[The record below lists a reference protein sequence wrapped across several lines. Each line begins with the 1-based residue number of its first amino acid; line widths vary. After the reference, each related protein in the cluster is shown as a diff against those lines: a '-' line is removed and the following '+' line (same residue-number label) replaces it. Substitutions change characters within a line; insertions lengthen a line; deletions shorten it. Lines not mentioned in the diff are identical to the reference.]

1 TGLSARRHVG
11 RLRLP
16 RLRHAHRRRAPRRA
30 ALSRR
35 SRRAGD
41 RLARAG
47 AGQGRARSQLPVG
60 VRRARGAARARDREG
75 AGLGA
80 HPPGQRPRGL
90 GARARPRAAV
100 TAPPPAATALE
111 IRRARRDDVP
121 AIVALYADDFLG
133 ATRENLADLAPYYA
147 AFDVIAAEANA
158 ELMVAEEEGG
168 RLVGTYQLNF
178 ITHLSHRGA
187 KVAEVEAVRIA

>member
-1 TGLSARRHVG
+1 M
-11 RLRLP
+11 
-16 RLRHAHRRRAPRRA
+16 
-30 ALSRR
+30 
-35 SRRAGD
+35 
-41 RLARAG
+41 
-47 AGQGRARSQLPVG
+47 
-60 VRRARGAARARDREG
+60 
-75 AGLGA
+75 
-80 HPPGQRPRGL
+80 
-90 GARARPRAAV
+90 
-100 TAPPPAATALE
+100 TAPPPATTALE

-147 AFDVIAAEANA
+147 AFDVIAADANA

-187 KVAEVEAVRIA
+187 KVAEVEAVRIAAGARGRGLGAELMRAAMARARAAGCAHLQLTSNKERTDAHRFYERLGFRRSHEGFKIYF